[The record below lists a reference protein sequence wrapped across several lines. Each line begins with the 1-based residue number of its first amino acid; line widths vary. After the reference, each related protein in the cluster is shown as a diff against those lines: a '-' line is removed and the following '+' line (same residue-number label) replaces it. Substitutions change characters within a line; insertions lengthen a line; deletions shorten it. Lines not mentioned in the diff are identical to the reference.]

1 MNWIQPLL
9 TIEVIATV
17 CPAVPWRL
25 FGCHCLNGWGTVCFI
40 SYADVWR
47 CSSVNKSGKLG
58 RTAVFLFGIPPYLI
72 AQLTP
77 SILLPIHSLW
87 RSRLTTWALHR
98 CCILIDVKYKDVN
111 LLIHN
116 KFFTAIHLTSIKSL
130 GFFVLFCV
138 GWGFFLG
145 RYLFGLLKKA
155 LKSIILC

>member
-1 MNWIQPLL
+1 MEL
-9 TIEVIATV
+9 A

-25 FGCHCLNGWGTVCFI
+25 FGCHCLNGWSTVCVI

-47 CSSVNKSGKLG
+47 CSSVNKFGKLC
-58 RTAVFLFGIPPYLI
+58 RTAVFLFGIPLYLV

-116 KFFTAIHLTSIKSL
+116 KFFTAVHFNPYKNLEIFCFLLLWLVSW
-130 GFFVLFCV
+130 LFCFGFV
-138 GWGFFLG
+138 FFLG
-145 RYLFGLLKKA
+145 GGGCCLFWF
-155 LKSIILC
+155 CFFFF